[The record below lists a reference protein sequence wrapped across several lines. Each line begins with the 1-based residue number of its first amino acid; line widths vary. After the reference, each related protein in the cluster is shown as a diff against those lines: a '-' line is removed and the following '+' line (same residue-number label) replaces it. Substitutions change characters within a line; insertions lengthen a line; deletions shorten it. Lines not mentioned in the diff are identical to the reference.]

1 MLTNSDIAIRL
12 LIAFILGGAV
22 GLERE
27 GVNRPAGFRTH
38 ILVCVGSTLIMLTG
52 IYISD
57 IYLGLTTLDPAR
69 LGAQVISG
77 IGFLGAGTIIKEGVT
92 VRGLTTAASL
102 WAVAGIGLA
111 CGVGFY
117 FGAAIS
123 TAIILISL
131 ILFFKFEN
139 IYKHNSCEFW
149 IELLCD
155 DKPGLL
161 GKVGTSIGKVN
172 VHIKRISL
180 SEKSED
186 KTLLRILVRLPRRM
200 DKTELYEII
209 KKIDGVYNVNI
220 D

>member
-111 CGVGFY
+111 CGAGFY

-139 IYKHNSCEFW
+139 LYRHNSCEFW

-172 VHIKRISL
+172 VHIKQISL
-180 SEKSED
+180 SEKSND

-209 KKIDGVYNVNI
+209 KEIDGVYHVNI